1 MTDDNIILTGF
12 MGTGKT
18 TVGRLLAARLGRP
31 FVDTDDLIVERDG
44 RSIADIF
51 NEDGETRF
59 RELEAEVAAEL
70 AGRRGLVIATGGRLM
85 LDPANAAALGA
96 TGPVFCLAAAPAT
109 ILERVAAE
117 DGRRPLL
124 AVDDPERRVR
134 ALLQRRAAAY
144 ARFRVVDTAGRTPDE
159 LAGDIV
165 ALAANGLRQTIPVQY
180 PGGRYDVIAGENLL
194 ASVLEIAGIDGPVA
208 IITDSHV
215 GPLHAAGIQKP
226 GFYKQGSHSGQE
238 KPGFYDLKKPGFYD
252 SGRGSGQ
259 EKPGFYD
266 IPILTMPA
274 GERHKTLDTARDLYD
289 GLLAAGIGRDGT
301 ILALGGGVVGD
312 VAGFVAATYLRGI
325 DFVLCPTS
333 LLAMVD
339 SSIGG
344 KTGVDLPQGKNLVGA
359 FKQPRLVLAD
369 IATLATLPADEFTAG
384 LAEVAKHGLIADPV
398 LWQRL
403 MMEEWHFDPRRLAND
418 RLLRADLHSLVTRAI
433 EVKRRVVEED
443 PYEHGRRAVLN
454 LGHTFGHAV
463 EQVSGYAIRHGEAV
477 AMGLAAAAHLSAA
490 LGDCPPSL
498 PKLVEMVLTRLGL
511 PIHIPPS
518 LDPDALFAAMGSD
531 KKKKAGRLR
540 FVLIRDI
547 GDVFVRDDVPPAAVM
562 AALEAVQVTSDE

>member
-1 MTDDNIILTGF
+1 MSDDNIILTGF

-18 TVGRLLAARLGRP
+18 TVGRLLAAQLGRL
-31 FVDTDDLIVERDG
+31 FVDTDDLIAGRDG

-51 NEDGETRF
+51 NEDGEARF
-59 RELEAEVAAEL
+59 RELEVEIAAEL
-70 AGRRGLVIATGGRLM
+70 AGRRGLIIATGGRLM
-85 LDPANAAALGA
+85 LDPVNAAALGA
-96 TGPVFCLAAAPAT
+96 TGPIFCLTAEPAT

-117 DGRRPLL
+117 GGRPLL
-124 AVDDPERRVR
+124 SVDDPERRVV

-144 ARFRVVDTAGRTPDE
+144 ARFRAVDT
-159 LAGDIV
+159 GDRSPEQIAATIV
-165 ALAANGLRQTIPVQY
+165 ALTTNGLQQAIPVRY
-180 PGGRYDVIAGENLL
+180 PGGSYDVVVGENLL
-194 ASVLEIAGIDGPVA
+194 SHAIELAGINGPAV

-215 GPLHAAGIQKP
+215 GPLHAAGIQMQKP
-226 GFYKQGSHSGQE
+226 GFYRSERPS
-238 KPGFYDLKKPGFYD
+238 DLKKPGFH
-252 SGRGSGQ
+252 G
-259 EKPGFYD
+259 
-266 IPILTMPA
+266 IPVLTMPA
-274 GERHKTLDTARDLYD
+274 GERHKTLDTVRDLYD

-301 ILALGGGVVGD
+301 IFALGGGVAGD

-344 KTGVDLPQGKNLVGA
+344 KTGVDLPQGKNLIGA
-359 FKQPRLVLAD
+359 FRQPRLVLAD
-369 IATLATLPADEFTAG
+369 VGAMATLPADEFTAG

-403 MMEEWHFDPRRLAND
+403 MMEEWHFNPHRLAGD

-443 PYEHGRRAVLN
+443 PYEQGRRAVLN

-463 EQVSGYAIRHGEAV
+463 EQVSGYAVRHGEAV
-477 AMGLAAAAHLSAA
+477 AMGLVAAAHLSAA
-490 LGDCPPSL
+490 LGECSPSL
-498 PKLVEMVLTRLGL
+498 PRLVEMVLTRLGL

-518 LDPDALFAAMGSD
+518 VDGRPLDPAALFAAMDSD

-540 FVLIRDI
+540 FVLIHDI
-547 GDVFVRDDVPPAAVM
+547 GDVFIRDDVPESAIL
-562 AALEAVQVTSDE
+562 AALEAGRVGNN

>member
-1 MTDDNIILTGF
+1 MRGLDKARTRRDMTDDNIILTGF

-18 TVGRLLAARLGRP
+18 TVGRLLAAQLGRP

-44 RSIADIF
+44 RSVADIF

-70 AGRRGLVIATGGRLM
+70 AGRRGLVVATGGRLM

-96 TGPVFCLAAAPAT
+96 TGPVFCLAAEPAA
-109 ILERVAAE
+109 ILERVAAGGE
-117 DGRRPLL
+117 PRPLL
-124 AVDDPERRVR
+124 AVADPERRVM

-144 ARFRVVDTAGRTPDE
+144 ARFRTVDTDGQSPQQIAAT
-159 LAGDIV
+159 V
-165 ALAANGLRQTIPVQY
+165 AALTANGLRQSIPVRHPAGSY
-180 PGGRYDVIAGENLL
+180 NVIVGENLL
-194 ASVLEIAGIDGPVA
+194 GSILDPAGIDGPAA

-215 GPLHAAGIQKP
+215 GPPHVAKIREL
-226 GFYKQGSHSGQE
+226 GSHE
-238 KPGFYDLKKPGFYD
+238 VPV
-252 SGRGSGQ
+252 
-259 EKPGFYD
+259 
-266 IPILTMPA
+266 LTMRA
-274 GERHKTLDTARDLYD
+274 GERHKNLDTVRDLYD

-301 ILALGGGVVGD
+301 IIALGGGVVGD
-312 VAGFVAATYLRGI
+312 VAGFVAATWLRGV

-344 KTGVDLPQGKNLVGA
+344 KTGVDMLQGKNLVGS
-359 FKQPRLVLAD
+359 FHQPRQVLAD
-369 IATLATLPADEFTAG
+369 IGTLATLPAGEFTAG
-384 LAEVAKHGLIADPV
+384 LAEVAKHGLIADRV

-403 MMEEWHFDPRRLAND
+403 MMEEWHFDPRRLSED

-443 PYEHGRRAVLN
+443 PYEQGRRALLN

-490 LGDCPPSL
+490 LGECSPSL
-498 PKLVEMVLTRLGL
+498 PGLVEMVLTRLGL
-511 PIHIPPS
+511 PIHIPPLVNGRS
-518 LDPDALFAAMGSD
+518 LDPAALFAAMGSD

-540 FVLIRDI
+540 FVLIHDI
-547 GDVFVRDDVPPAAVM
+547 GDVFIRDDVPEAAVL
-562 AALEAVQVTSDE
+562 AALKAARMTTEE